1 MLIGGGEVGFLA
13 AIGDGNDVGG
23 FVDAAFKG
31 AFITASSRV
40 RVGGVEWGVPGFTVG
55 GEGAVGAVD
64 GVEEVVEEAF
74 EGVVG
79 LVDGVIGLE
88 EDGVLGVNDWV
99 GDLEVEVR
107 LWAGGGD

>member
-1 MLIGGGEVGFLA
+1 MLVGGGKVGFLA

-23 FVDAAFKG
+23 FVDAALER
-31 AFITASSRV
+31 AFVTASRRV
-40 RVGGVEWGVPGFTVG
+40 RVGGVEWGVPGFAVG

-79 LVDGVIGLE
+79 FIDGVVGLE
-88 EDGVLGVNDWV
+88 EDRILGVNDWV